1 MQSESLVISDYKRQ
15 SQLHLQGLSKDD
27 CQKILARHHVTSDPA
42 LKMLLVAAKTL
53 QSL

>member
-1 MQSESLVISDYKRQ
+1 MQSESLVISDYNRQ

-27 CQKILARHHVTSDPA
+27 CQKILARPHVTSDPA